1 MLEMKNVGNITFI
14 PSPVD
19 IWRRL
24 QRNVSFSSGED
35 AVFDTFIPLFI
46 DENVLGTSYSS
57 EIPGLDSN
65 EESSSSDIT
74 DNYDDVHSSE
84 NADSD
89 STVDSQEIPVTEMHT
104 KEKASTLKEND
115 DKLKSSKIGGYPGV
129 DVSEDVFYLL
139 EK

>member
-65 EESSSSDIT
+65 EESSST
-74 DNYDDVHSSE
+74 DNYDDIHSSE
-84 NADSD
+84 DSD
-89 STVDSQEIPVTEMHT
+89 SESIGIPVTETNT
-104 KEKASTLKEND
+104 KEKSSILKDND
-115 DKLKSSKIGGYPGV
+115 AESNSKKIAGYPGV

-139 EK
+139 EKWQL